1 MKPYMHSLCNLLL
14 FFCLAA
20 SAAPKL
26 IDRTAVVVNDE
37 AILESDIDKFQ
48 QKLKMKSFQELFGG
62 VDPSIANN
70 REAVMQLLVEEK
82 LINQHIKKIEMQAT
96 EQEVDGQIKAIIKR
110 NGITESQLGE
120 RLKQLG
126 TSLSDYKEGIKRQI
140 ERKNLMDREIRPS
153 MEISEDQLKHFYLR
167 NAPPG
172 EKDLVYKIAH
182 IFIATKGTG
191 AAAATAETRAKNV
204 YTALKEKPED
214 FDKLVKESS
223 DDSSSTESGGVLGEF
238 SLSQLSKEFKLVIPK
253 TKEGEF
259 TAPIKTSSG
268 FHIVKV
274 LEVKSSDFAS
284 LSKDK
289 KDMLKNQMI
298 GQELEKKMSLW
309 LERKKSE
316 SYIKRF
322 DK

>member
-1 MKPYMHSLCNLLL
+1 MKPYILNLCNLIFL
-14 FFCLAA
+14 FSVYSQGAA
-20 SAAPKL
+20 KL

-70 REAVMQLLVEEK
+70 RESALQLLVEEK

-110 NGITESQLGE
+110 NGITEAQLSE

-126 TSLSDYKEGIKRQI
+126 TSIADYKEGIKRQI

-153 MEISEDQLKHFYLR
+153 MEISEDQLKHFYAR

-172 EKDLVYKIAH
+172 DKDVVYKIAH
-182 IFIATKGTG
+182 ILIATKGTG
-191 AAAATAETRAKNV
+191 VAAATAETRAKNV
-204 YTALKEKPED
+204 YAALKAKPED
-214 FDKLVKESS
+214 FEKFVKESS
-223 DDSSSTESGGVLGEF
+223 DDSTSTDSGGVLGEF
-238 SLSQLSKEFKLVIPK
+238 TTSQLAKEFKAVIPK

-259 TAPIKTSSG
+259 TAPIKTSAG
-268 FHIVKV
+268 YHIVKV

-284 LSKDK
+284 VPKEK
-289 KDMLKNQMI
+289 RDMLKNQMI

-309 LERKKSE
+309 LERKKAE